1 LRQAKKAGPLRDV
14 ERRARLER
22 KDGFV
27 TGIDLFADEERVRR
41 ETEGERQRGREGPR
55 MKRGRRER
63 EL

>member
-1 LRQAKKAGPLRDV
+1 M

-55 MKRGRRER
+55 MERGRRER